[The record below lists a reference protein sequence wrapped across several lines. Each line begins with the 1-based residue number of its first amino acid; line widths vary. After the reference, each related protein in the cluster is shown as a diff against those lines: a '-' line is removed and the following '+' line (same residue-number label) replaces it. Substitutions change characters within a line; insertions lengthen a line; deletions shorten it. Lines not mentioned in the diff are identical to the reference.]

1 MSPAAAKTN
10 PSRNRPLNNRQFF
23 LLALGVA
30 VIIRLL
36 LMPFFAHVD
45 VYSEYRRV
53 FYVLEN
59 GLYFDN
65 AHRPVV
71 FYIELFFAWISQLF
85 IPVTNG
91 LFDLP
96 DPTKSVSN
104 LVDYGFFLNDPNV
117 FRHLFFFKLPYLLFD
132 IATAVVIWKFIDKP
146 QHKKLALLI
155 WLFNPVTLF
164 AAYIFGRF
172 EVISLFFLAATALQL
187 KHHRLLLASMVFA
200 LALLSREINLLFAPF
215 FLLALV
221 DFKDHWL
228 RNVVIVGCSAL
239 VIAIIYSLPAWLM
252 PRLGGDLTLFVDP
265 NTVRNTDAFK
275 KLLSLGYYWFYPV
288 VIGLAALAIYA
299 WEIGKQ
305 SHGERYVVCCAA
317 ALFIYFGF
325 NVHSVHYAAWLTVFP
340 ILSIQYGKKIGLP
353 FVIFTGA
360 WIVLWLLKTDT
371 GVFTLFLAGPLSP
384 DFLGMG
390 HFPTFFKQHIA
401 TPDMSLHQAIQIMRA
416 LFCVAMGFFAYR
428 VLRKV

>member
-172 EVISLFFLAATALQL
+172 EVISLFFLAAVKASP
-187 KHHRLLLASMVFA
+187 LA
-200 LALLSREINLLFAPF
+200 
-215 FLLALV
+215 
-221 DFKDHWL
+221 
-228 RNVVIVGCSAL
+228 VG
-239 VIAIIYSLPAWLM
+239 
-252 PRLGGDLTLFVDP
+252 
-265 NTVRNTDAFK
+265 
-275 KLLSLGYYWFYPV
+275 
-288 VIGLAALAIYA
+288 
-299 WEIGKQ
+299 
-305 SHGERYVVCCAA
+305 
-317 ALFIYFGF
+317 
-325 NVHSVHYAAWLTVFP
+325 
-340 ILSIQYGKKIGLP
+340 
-353 FVIFTGA
+353 
-360 WIVLWLLKTDT
+360 
-371 GVFTLFLAGPLSP
+371 
-384 DFLGMG
+384 
-390 HFPTFFKQHIA
+390 
-401 TPDMSLHQAIQIMRA
+401 
-416 LFCVAMGFFAYR
+416 
-428 VLRKV
+428 